1 MPVELEP
8 FAQNRKGGLQAE
20 GGVGNGSLQHLKLI
34 LCDHLVQR
42 CHLFHI
48 LFLFLIQI
56 KILPGSIPAFVFL
69 FLFILC
75 SRPEKMTEGGKK
87 HMIRGNNDFFSY
99 LPAEEEFWIGKKKV
113 FITHGHSYYVSME
126 TEQIRE
132 EGAARNA
139 DIIMFGHTHRP
150 YFEERDGITV
160 LNPGSLSFP
169 RQEGR
174 RGSYMILETDGEEK
188 YEFVQHFL

>member
-1 MPVELEP
+1 MKVLIVSDTHKSHRNLEKIIEREQP
-8 FAQNRKGGLQAE
+8 FQMLIHLGDLE
-20 GGVGNGSLQHLKLI
+20 GGEDYIEAVVE
-34 LCDHLVQR
+34 C
-42 CHLFHI
+42 
-48 LFLFLIQI
+48 
-56 KILPGSIPAFVFL
+56 
-69 FLFILC
+69 
-75 SRPEKMTEGGKK
+75 EK

-174 RGSYMILETDGEEK
+174 KSSYMILETDGEEK

>member
-1 MPVELEP
+1 MKVLIVSDTHKSHRNLEKIIEREQP
-8 FAQNRKGGLQAE
+8 FQMLIHLGDVE
-20 GGVGNGSLQHLKLI
+20 GGEDYIEAVVE
-34 LCDHLVQR
+34 C
-42 CHLFHI
+42 
-48 LFLFLIQI
+48 
-56 KILPGSIPAFVFL
+56 
-69 FLFILC
+69 
-75 SRPEKMTEGGKK
+75 EK

>member
-1 MPVELEP
+1 MTFLLSSGGRRVLD
-8 FAQNRKGGLQAE
+8 RKEESVYYSWTQLLCF
-20 GGVGNGSLQHLKLI
+20 NGDRADS
-34 LCDHLVQR
+34 
-42 CHLFHI
+42 
-48 LFLFLIQI
+48 
-56 KILPGSIPAFVFL
+56 
-69 FLFILC
+69 
-75 SRPEKMTEGGKK
+75 
-87 HMIRGNNDFFSY
+87 
-99 LPAEEEFWIGKKKV
+99 
-113 FITHGHSYYVSME
+113 
-126 TEQIRE
+126 E

-174 RGSYMILETDGEEK
+174 KSSYMILETDGEEK